1 MAELEIIYNAYN
13 EITDAGDNAPQH
25 VEAYSHIIA
34 GTQGTEGTKRLAA
47 QFIPA
52 FFKHFPALHSRAI
65 DGVFDL
71 CEDEITLVRQAAIK
85 SLPSLCRDGPQH
97 TIKIADV
104 LCQLLQLDGEDL
116 AIVQGALQTLLEQ
129 SPREVLAVL
138 FTQGI
143 KGELRGKTLSF
154 INNQVVSSFQTKL
167 SEDPEIEGFFV
178 EEIRKTISSVS
189 DSELEAFA
197 KIIMQTKL
205 YQNGDLDLAGFS
217 HIYIAHI
224 TSEIPW
230 NINNPELIKRV
241 LLAGRLSMPLFQ
253 RNISADPLLKFFATN
268 ILPHSE
274 FKQLMDDQ
282 RAKVLKLYTDSIT
295 TGHPS
300 PAVLSRAGG
309 LVGDLLV
316 TIDLSKPAGFVQ
328 VEFLLFVLNL
338 FIRDTDLL
346 KRADLVARFRDLY
359 SSTQTELTKSKK
371 LSSKV
376 SQDPDQA
383 AEVKKLTRTRAIL
396 NNIHTLVA
404 EFLKPE
410 THRTQLA
417 LHPSWK
423 PVPEPT
429 QPLESKTAGLPKP
442 ASRNTLTLPTRPIA
456 KPATRSTAKSATQP
470 NTSFGSKPT
479 PQQQQQQPF
488 QSQHQQGAS
497 NKRKADPESNTHQKK
512 PKITRPHGSSAVGL
526 APGNSSLGGQDPK
539 GAKQLQTRLDV
550 HAQVQAQLQARAELQ
565 TRAKAGAEAKAQAQT
580 QAQAQQHQHK
590 RQLQMQQPPTLR
602 GHHSARGSAV
612 VPHTS
617 SPRAAHGSQQ
627 QGKKGGHRG
636 FGGGVEAGWSK
647 RGGLTSPSLMDRPP
661 RRRDTNDRINF
672 LQRR

>member
-104 LCQLLQLDGEDL
+104 LCQLLQLGTATLDYAHGAATVPSTVYDYGEDL

-129 SPREVLAVL
+129 SPR
-138 FTQGI
+138 
-143 KGELRGKTLSF
+143 GEIFWGAQAL
-154 INNQVVSSFQTKL
+154 IVVSSFQTKL

-178 EEIRKTISSVS
+178 EEIRKAISSSVS

-224 TSEIPW
+224 TSEIAW

-253 RNISADPLLKFFATN
+253 RKISADPLLNFFAIN

-274 FKQLMDDQ
+274 FKQLTDDQ

-295 TGHPS
+295 TGLPS

-309 LVGDLLV
+309 LVGDLLM
-316 TIDLSKPAGFVQ
+316 
-328 VEFLLFVLNL
+328 
-338 FIRDTDLL
+338 DTDLL
-346 KRADLVARFRDLY
+346 KRVDLVARFRDLY

-410 THRTQLA
+410 THRTQLS

-497 NKRKADPESNTHQKK
+497 NKRKADAESNTHQKK

-526 APGNSSLGGQDPK
+526 APGNSSLFGQDPK

-550 HAQVQAQLQARAELQ
+550 HAQVQAQLQARADLQ

-602 GHHSARGSAV
+602 GHHSAKGSAV
-612 VPHTS
+612 VSPTS